1 MISQLLGKK
10 KEFHFERSYSAPV
23 DAVWRAWTEADRL
36 RAWWGPDKTTVA
48 ECEID
53 LCLGGRLYVVTV
65 ASEAMGKYAGTRW
78 PMEGTFTDI
87 DEWRR
92 LTYEARSWT
101 EGAEATETIHH
112 TNDLILT
119 NQGDNTTLSLHV
131 SITEIGSGV
140 KAKLAVFG
148 MRWGYKSQLDA
159 LERHLAGRGDSTS

>member
-1 MISQLLGKK
+1 MISQLLRKK
-10 KEFHFERSYSAPV
+10 KELHFERSYAAPV

-53 LCLGGRLYVVTV
+53 LHLGGRLYIVTV
-65 ASEAMGKYAGTRW
+65 ASKAMGKYAGTRW
-78 PMEGTFTDI
+78 PMEGTFTRI
-87 DEWRR
+87 DELQR
-92 LTYEARSWT
+92 LTYDARSWT

-119 NQGDNTTLSLHV
+119 DHGEETSLTLHV
-131 SITEIGSGV
+131 ALTEIRPGP

-148 MRWGYKSQLDA
+148 MKWGYKSQLDA
-159 LERHLAGRGDSTS
+159 LEKHLAG